1 MVDTGLG
8 KVSKHQAREVED
20 HPPIFLRFL
29 PVVHTP
35 SELVI
40 NTSPHHT
47 QNGPTGNRH
56 RRGLPGPE
64 AYPKPSRYLRGNSLA
79 VDGESVA
86 AALLHLPVLPVQ
98 PGAGVSRGSRCG
110 SGRDPGEPCVG
121 GSGRDTHLPNSAWIF
136 PETEKVYSVVDTG
149 MCKVQ
154 T

>member
-29 PVVHTP
+29 PVVHTLRACDQHLP
-35 SELVI
+35 P
-40 NTSPHHT
+40 PHT
-47 QNGPTGNRH
+47 ERTNGQQAQM
-56 RRGLPGPE
+56 GLPGPE

-79 VDGESVA
+79 VDGESEA
-86 AALLHLPVLPVQ
+86 AALLPLPVLPVQ

-136 PETEKVYSVVDTG
+136 PETETVYSVVDTG
-149 MCKVQ
+149 VCKVQ